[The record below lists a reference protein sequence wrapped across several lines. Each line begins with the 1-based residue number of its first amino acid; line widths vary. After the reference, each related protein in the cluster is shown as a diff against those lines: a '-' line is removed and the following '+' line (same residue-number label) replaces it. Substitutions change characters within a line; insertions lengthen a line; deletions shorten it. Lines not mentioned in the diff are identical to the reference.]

1 MRRRLLRP
9 VLLPTVFALAL
20 TAAACGGGDGEDGGE
35 AGADGAVTTTAET
48 SAASTTTVESVTT
61 TTAAVAAETTAAP
74 TTTAPATTTTAAPTT
89 TTEPEPD
96 PTKCLVG
103 DWIVSEEQMN
113 VFYETVRGNSPGL
126 DQLSVTGFTTL
137 SFTADGRYEY
147 GPAFTLTLVT
157 AGITGTGE
165 ASGVVGGTYEV
176 SDGIIVTTL
185 DDPGIEV
192 IVNIG
197 GQTLDGS
204 DIAGGFLTAVPINNA
219 PYRCVGDTLE
229 IDFQVDGTGAVR
241 VPIVLV
247 PA

>member
-1 MRRRLLRP
+1 MRRRLTRP
-9 VLLPTVFALAL
+9 ILLPSVFVLAL
-20 TAAACGGGDGEDGGE
+20 MVTACGGGDEGAGEDGGE
-35 AGADGAVTTTAET
+35 DAAAVTTVET
-48 SAASTTTVESVTT
+48 SAAPATTVEATTT
-61 TTAAVAAETTAAP
+61 TTAAAAAETTAAP

-89 TTEPEPD
+89 TTEPDPD
-96 PTKCLVG
+96 PATCLVG
-103 DWIVSEEQMN
+103 DWIVSEEEMN
-113 VFYETVRGNSPGL
+113 VFYEAVRGNSPGL

-137 SFTADGRYEY
+137 SFTAEGRYEY
-147 GPAFTLTLVT
+147 GPAFTLTLAT

-176 SDGIIVTTL
+176 ADGIITTTL
-185 DDPGIEV
+185 DTPGLQV

-219 PYRCVGDTLE
+219 PYRCTGDTLE